1 MLIAIFSLHFYRR
14 FFYLYKWYIYN
25 ILLFKERARARI
37 YKVWGKIFAYIRKKY
52 YLCTSFFKDKTHPRY
67 AELRSRWNAQFKNGG
82 DAFLN
87 EGKSDKV
94 VYGMF
99 PVFVRMVIMK
109 EKKGEMGTTKQA

>member
-1 MLIAIFSLHFYRR
+1 MPSLVYTLTGVFSIYTNGIYIIYY
-14 FFYLYKWYIYN
+14 YLRN
-25 ILLFKERARARI
+25 ARARI

-109 EKKGEMGTTKQA
+109 EKKGEMSAAEQA